1 MPIRLDYDYIEQHI
15 PEKSRV
21 LDLGCGDG
29 KLLMELIK
37 EKKVDGRGI
46 EIDEESVRSCIERG
60 VPVYHGDM
68 QEGMKMFTDD
78 SFDCVVLSQTL
89 QQTLKPL
96 QVMHEMLRVG
106 RRAIVSFPNF
116 GHWSVRLRLLFGGRA
131 PVTPML
137 PYNWYDTPNVRVL
150 TIKDFITFCAE
161 QEVDIVGKRF
171 FSRNFIACPSFGANF
186 FSSIAIFIL
195 ERQS

>member
-1 MPIRLDYDYIEQHI
+1 MPIRLDYEYIEQHI
-15 PEKSRV
+15 PENSKV

-46 EIDEESVRSCIERG
+46 EIDEESVRHSIERG

-68 QEGMKMFTDD
+68 QEGMKMFKDD

-96 QVMHEMLRVG
+96 EVMHEMLRVG
-106 RRAIVSFPNF
+106 HRAIVSFPNF

-150 TIKDFITFCAE
+150 TIKDFMTFCAE
-161 QEVDIVGKRF
+161 QNVNIVGQRF

-186 FSSIAIFIL
+186 FASIAIFIL
-195 ERQS
+195 ERGA